1 MSDTSGTGAR
11 ESAAPSETTGARY
24 RERLHVTW
32 YWWPLP
38 LAAAVLLSA
47 EIHMGYPGVRAWLPY
62 VVIVPLALLLIVK
75 SGRTKVAVEDCEL
88 LVADAHLPL
97 EFVGEVEVF
106 GAKDKRR
113 VLGPHLDPA
122 AFMLHRSWVG
132 PLLRV
137 QVTDPADPTPYWVF
151 STRKPE
157 ELAAIL
163 RAA

>member
-11 ESAAPSETTGARY
+11 ESASPSETTGARY
-24 RERLHVTW
+24 RERLYVTW

-38 LAAAVLLSA
+38 LVAAVLLSA

-62 VVIVPLALLLIVK
+62 VVIVPLALSLIVK
-75 SGRTKVAVEDCEL
+75 SGRTKVAVEDGEL
-88 LVADAHLPL
+88 HVGDAHLPL

-106 GAKDKRR
+106 EAKDKRR

-122 AFMLHRSWVG
+122 AFMLHRGWVG

>member
-1 MSDTSGTGAR
+1 M
-11 ESAAPSETTGARY
+11 Y
-24 RERLHVTW
+24 VTW

-38 LAAAVLLSA
+38 LIAAVLLSA

-62 VVIVPLALLLIVK
+62 VVIVPLALLLIVR
-75 SGRTKVAVEDCEL
+75 SGRTKVAVEDGEL
-88 LVADAHLPL
+88 LVGDAHLPL

-106 GAKDKRR
+106 EAKDKRR

-122 AFMLHRSWVG
+122 AFMLHRGWVG

-151 STRKPE
+151 STRKPA